1 MRDLIGNQIK
11 EGSLVWWL
19 SKQLPMRVSKLNP
32 GGLSI
37 AGKGKEVTP
46 ARITLEIEIPVQQL
60 ADGSEPQF
68 TDFLCTMNPDA
79 EKIIEGM
86 LEGRRT
92 Q

>member
-1 MRDLIGNQIK
+1 MRDLIGNTIS

-19 SKQLPMRVSKLNP
+19 SKQLPLKVTKINT

-37 AGKGKEVTP
+37 AGRGKEVTP

-60 ADGSEPQF
+60 ANGEEPQF

-79 EKIIEGM
+79 EKLIEGM